1 MLELRR
7 ATSDDAADVG
17 EVFLA
22 AFHATYPA
30 FPTVHTD
37 DEVRAWIAEDVVP
50 TTECW
55 VAIDDSRVVGMLSL
69 TPGWIEHLYI
79 APERVGEGIGRRFVD
94 LAKARA
100 AGRLELWTFQVN
112 DRARRFYERNGFEPV
127 ELTAGEGN
135 EERQPDVRYA
145 WSDDPC

>member
-1 MLELRR
+1 MLDVRR
-7 ATSDDAADVG
+7 ATVDDAATVA

-22 AFHATYPA
+22 AFHATYPT

-37 DEVRAWIAEDVVP
+37 DEVRAWIAGDVVP

-55 VAIDDSRVVGMLSL
+55 IAVDNARVIGMMSL

-79 APERVGEGIGRRFVD
+79 EPERAGEGIGRRFVD

-100 AGRLELWTFQVN
+100 DGRLELWTFQVN
-112 DRARRFYERNGFEPV
+112 DRARRFYERNGFEAV
-127 ELTAGEGN
+127 ELTDGSGN
-135 EERQPDVRYA
+135 EECEPDVRYV
-145 WSDDPC
+145 WSRSSG